1 MSVTLVRHLLHLTLA
16 TPDSDRGEQ
25 AKLALKSVSESQWQP
40 ALETLNWH
48 RLLPLVAYSLNTHN
62 LTNLVPPTYL
72 AKLQYAYHQTLTQNT
87 IFLLSLAG
95 ILRAMQERDLQPILW
110 KGIVLADSFYPDLGT
125 RPMTDIDFSISAD
138 EMPEAIA
145 AFESLGFLKRDH
157 MTTEDAIY
165 VANPMGVHCDV
176 HHRVRLFE
184 GKESMNLTVDV
195 KPKQLQAPTFRILEP
210 NAMLVHLVFHLNG
223 HLDETGPMLS
233 WILDIAFV
241 LRKWGNSL
249 DPARLEKLMP
259 EKRHWVSLLRILRF
273 LETEFGE
280 LLPDCL
286 AEAAQK
292 FSPFTLEEILRQRR
306 LTVWELPGLRGWLR
320 LGASLLGMKLNRTY
334 PTLQVDDL
342 IGWVADAA
350 SARRMAG
357 IAISQGQKIRLCD
370 RLPLQVL

>member
-1 MSVTLVRHLLHLTLA
+1 MSVTLVRHLLRTAFA
-16 TPDSDRGEQ
+16 TPNSDGMEQ
-25 AKLALKSVSESQWQP
+25 TRQAIKSVPESQWQP
-40 ALETLNWH
+40 ALETLSWH
-48 RLLPLVAYSLNTHN
+48 RLLPLVAYSLNTHG
-62 LTNLVPPTYL
+62 LTNLVPPAYL
-72 AKLQYAYHQTLTQNT
+72 AQLQYAYHQTLTQNT

-95 ILRAMQERDLQPILW
+95 ILRAMQERDLHPVLW

-125 RPMTDIDFSISAD
+125 RPMTDIDFSISASELED
-138 EMPEAIA
+138 ATA

-184 GKESMNLTVDV
+184 GKESLNLTVDV

-241 LRKWGNSL
+241 LRKWGNTL

-259 EKRHWVSLLRILRF
+259 EKRLWVSLLRILRF

-280 LLPDCL
+280 ALPECL
-286 AEAAQK
+286 AEAAQN
-292 FSPFTLEEILRQRR
+292 FDPFTLEEILRQRR
-306 LTVWELPGLRGWLR
+306 LTVWELPSLRGWLR
-320 LGASLLGMKLNRTY
+320 LGASRLGMKLNRTY
-334 PTLQVDDL
+334 PTLQGDDL
-342 IGWVADAA
+342 VGWVADAVT
-350 SARRMAG
+350 ARRMANQP
-357 IAISQGQKIRLCD
+357 ILNRDLRIPD
-370 RLPLQVL
+370 RFPMQVF